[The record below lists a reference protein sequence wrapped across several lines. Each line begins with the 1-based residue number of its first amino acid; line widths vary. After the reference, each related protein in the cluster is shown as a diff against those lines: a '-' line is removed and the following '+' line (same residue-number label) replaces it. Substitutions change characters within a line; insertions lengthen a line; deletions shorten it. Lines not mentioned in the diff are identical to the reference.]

1 MKDLVSV
8 IVLVNN
14 VESFINLSLDSIL
27 KQTYK
32 NIEVILVDRGS
43 KDNTL
48 KICEY
53 YAKKDRRVK
62 LVEVSSSTGQNS
74 KNIGLKYSHGKYVT
88 FIDSGD
94 TIADNYIE
102 YMMERLIEEDADIV
116 CVGHYKNNENVKA
129 DKHYRIFEGSYIL
142 RNYLHMNLRSNY
154 YAKLYKKSLFDGIKY
169 PETKHYD
176 DFMTTYKLYDK
187 AKKVVSSGLNKYCI
201 VTEKNTYGDK
211 ITDKERMEK
220 VNACFEM
227 LKFFEEKYPELV
239 KYCKTKICYECI
251 SLFKNTNDRIY
262 RRQLYRYVKLYR
274 PYALRDERFNF
285 TKKMLCIRTMLGYH
299 FMRLSFFLEK
309 SLD

>member
-14 VESFINLSLDSIL
+14 VESYINVSLDSIL

-53 YAKKDRRVK
+53 YAKKDRRIK
-62 LVEVSSSTGQNS
+62 LVEVSSKTGQNS
-74 KNIGLKYSHGKYVT
+74 KNIGLKHSHGKYVT
-88 FIDSGD
+88 FVDGGD
-94 TIADNYIE
+94 ILANNYIE
-102 YMMERLIEEDADIV
+102 YMMERVLDEEADIV
-116 CVGHYKNNENVKA
+116 CVGHYKSNTNSRL
-129 DKHYRIFEGSYIL
+129 DKHYRIFDGSEIL

-169 PETKHYD
+169 PEIKHYD
-176 DFMTTYKLYDK
+176 DFMTTYKLYNK

-201 VTEKNTYGDK
+201 VTEKADLKDK
-211 ITDKERMEK
+211 IIDKERMK
-220 VNACFEM
+220 KIDACFEM
-227 LKFFEEKYPELV
+227 LKFFEENNPELV

-251 SLFKNTNDRIY
+251 SLFKEVEDRIY
-262 RRQLYRYVKLYR
+262 RRQIYRYIKLYR
-274 PYALRDERFNF
+274 PYAIRDKRFDIN
-285 TKKMLCIRTMLGYH
+285 KKSLCIRTLFGYH

>member
-43 KDNTL
+43 KDNTS

-74 KNIGLKYSHGKYVT
+74 KNIGLKHSRGKYVT
-88 FIDSGD
+88 FVDGGD
-94 TIADNYIE
+94 IIASNYIE
-102 YMMERLIEEDADIV
+102 YMMERMLDEEADIV
-116 CVGHYKNNENVKA
+116 CVDHYKNNEP
-129 DKHYRIFEGSYIL
+129 DKSDRHYRIFENSYIL

-154 YAKLYKKSLFDGIKY
+154 YAKLYRKDLFDGIKY
-169 PETKHYD
+169 PEVKHYD

-187 AKKVVSSGLNKYCI
+187 AKKVVSSGLNKYCV
-201 VTEKNTYGDK
+201 VTEKNTYGEG
-211 ITDKERMEK
+211 ITDKECMK
-220 VNACFEM
+220 KIDACFEM

-239 KYCKTKICYECI
+239 KYCKTKMCYEFI
-251 SLFKNTNDRIY
+251 SLFRETNDRMY
-262 RRQLYRYVKLYR
+262 RRQIYRYIKLYR
-274 PYALRDERFNF
+274 SYALHDQRFNF
-285 TKKMLCIRTMLGYH
+285 SKKMLCIRTMFGYH

-309 SLD
+309 SSK